1 MTEIRPQLTISLL
14 ISNRMETIPRCLD
27 SLRPI
32 MDAIPCELILTD
44 TSKNPEIHKL
54 LLEYTDLVYEFE
66 WCNNFAKARNL
77 GLEKAN
83 GEWFMFLDDDE
94 WFSDSKAIIEFFQ
107 SGEYQKYH
115 YAYYQVR
122 NFKDVEYVYYDDC
135 WLPRLFRI
143 EEGSQFVRRIH
154 EHFMPMKGLE
164 KHILAMVYHSGYIYE
179 TLEDRR
185 KHFERNRTLLLDMIK
200 EEPDNIY
207 WWLQLTQEYSYADE
221 QQALVAYTK
230 ECLQKLAKIDNAYIN
245 NQRGTFYTGLVTA
258 CIRQKNYTESVAF
271 ANKALADK
279 RSGKVLKAMMHLR
292 IGEAYLF
299 LNQIDEAKT
308 AVLKYLYIAERIDLK
323 SKEIME
329 QTKVFLVGEAFN
341 KNSLEI
347 AYAILIC
354 CDLKQGRM
362 NALIEYYDKLGWS
375 NPVVYTMER
384 IEEYFVNAMW
394 AMSHE
399 PIFTQI
405 IIDAFCKDNL
415 RKAFRKEILSQEQA
429 ELTTFQQVVYDLA
442 YTMQNVMDGP
452 KENLLE
458 YYNDLQNFVYATSQW
473 YDFVE
478 AEGMTEHFGN
488 ETPSYVLAAIDIADY
503 MELESKDTI
512 SALTKLKS
520 AVEKMPEFAK
530 GIGQFF
536 ERYKEL
542 EEERA
547 AQQRNEM
554 EVLRIQVISQVKM
567 MMENGQHEAAKQIM
581 EQLKVMFPNDAEVF
595 DLEKELK

>member
-1 MTEIRPQLTISLL
+1 
-14 ISNRMETIPRCLD
+14 METIPRCLD

-32 MDAIPCELILTD
+32 MDAIQCELILTD
-44 TSKNPEIHKL
+44 TSKNPKIHKL
-54 LLEYTDLVYEFE
+54 LLEYTDQVYEFE
-66 WCNNFAKARNL
+66 WCNDFAKARNL
-77 GLEKAN
+77 GLKKAN

-94 WFSDSKAIIEFFQ
+94 WFVETDELITFFQ
-107 SGEYQKYH
+107 SGEYKNYN
-115 YAYYQVR
+115 YARYIQR
-122 NFKDVEYVYYDDC
+122 NFKDAEYMYYDDS
-135 WLPRLFRI
+135 WGSRLFLI
-143 EEGSQFVRRIH
+143 KEDGKFVRKIH
-154 EHFMPMKGLE
+154 EQYSLLNGPSKNIE
-164 KHILAMVYHSGYIYE
+164 TVVYHSGYIYE

-221 QQALVAYTK
+221 QQSLVAYCK
-230 ECLQKLAKIDNAYIN
+230 DCLQKLAKIDNAYIN

-323 SKEIME
+323 SPEIME
-329 QTKVFLVGEAFN
+329 QTEVFLVGEAFN

-354 CDLKQGRM
+354 CDLKQGRT
-362 NALIEYYDKLGWS
+362 NALIEYYDKLGWF
-375 NPVVYTMER
+375 NPIVYTMER
-384 IEEYFVNAMW
+384 IEEYFVGAMW
-394 AMSHE
+394 IMSYE

-405 IIDAFCKDNL
+405 MIDAFCKDNL
-415 RKAFRKEILSQEQA
+415 RKAFRNEICSREQEN
-429 ELTTFQQVVYDLA
+429 LTAFQQVVYHLA
-442 YTMQNVMDGP
+442 NTMQKVADGP

-458 YYNDLQNFVYATSQW
+458 YYNDLQDFVYATSQW

-554 EVLRIQVISQVKM
+554 DALRIQVISQVKM
-567 MMENGQHEAAKQIM
+567 MMENGQHEAAKQII
-581 EQLKVMFPNDAEVF
+581 EQLKVMFPGD
-595 DLEKELK
+595 KEIELL